1 MFLSAHCS
9 DIKQQQQQKQKKPT
23 QKTKKTSK
31 KVCCVWKVRVEGQR
45 ALSMNA
51 RCAGGKEESKNLK
64 LTQLRGKKRQ
74 LRRDLIDNGL
84 DNVK

>member
-1 MFLSAHCS
+1 MTFNNN
-9 DIKQQQQQKQKKPT
+9 
-23 QKTKKTSK
+23 KTTAKK
-31 KVCCVWKVRVEGQR
+31 KVCCVWKVSVEGQR
-45 ALSMNA
+45 ALSTNA

-64 LTQLRGKKRQ
+64 LTQLREEKKGQ

>member
-1 MFLSAHCS
+1 MLLSAHCS
-9 DIKQQQQQKQKKPT
+9 DIKQQQQKTQQKA
-23 QKTKKTSK
+23 

-45 ALSMNA
+45 ALSTNS
-51 RCAGGKEESKNLK
+51 RCAGGKEESKNLN
-64 LTQLRGKKRQ
+64 LTQLRGEKKKEQ